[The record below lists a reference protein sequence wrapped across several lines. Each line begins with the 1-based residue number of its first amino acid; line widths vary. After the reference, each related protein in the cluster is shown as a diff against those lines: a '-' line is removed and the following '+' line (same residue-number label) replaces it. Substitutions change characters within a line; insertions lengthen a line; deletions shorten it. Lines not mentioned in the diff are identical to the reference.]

1 MKNLGTLLS
10 LLFLISISCKDGN
23 KESYK
28 PSSIGAINSLT
39 VVIDND
45 LWKGKVGDKI
55 REYFAAPAIGLTWD
69 EPLFT
74 MNQIPPKVFSGS
86 VRNTRSILY
95 VQEDTVNVAHV
106 KTNLYAAPQKVGVI
120 KGRNESEIL
129 ENIAAKAP
137 EIINEF
143 KNLEIKESQKRFLKS
158 LNKEKVLEE
167 KFAITLNLP
176 SAYRVDKQEENF
188 VWIAREIQK
197 GNMNIIAYSI
207 PFKTFENDTSLV
219 RDIVGMRDSIG
230 KKYVPGPDV
239 VGKITHM
246 RTEPAF
252 SPSIFETNI
261 AGRKA
266 IEVRGIWDIKNYPMA
281 GPFLTYIIDDSQNNR
296 KLVIEGFVFAPATN
310 KRDDMFELEAIMKT
324 IDFKDAP
331 QAKTP

>member
-1 MKNLGTLLS
+1 MKHLGTLLS
-10 LLFLISISCKDGN
+10 LLFFIAFSCKDGT

-28 PSSIGAINSLT
+28 PASIGAINSLT

-55 REYFAAPAIGLTWD
+55 REYFAAPAVGLTWD

-86 VRNTRSILY
+86 VRNTRSILF
-95 VQEDTVNVAHV
+95 VQEDTVDIAHI
-106 KTNLYAAPQKVGVI
+106 KSNLYAAPQRIGVI
-120 KGRNESEIL
+120 KGRNEDEII
-129 ENIAAKAP
+129 ENIEAKAP
-137 EIINEF
+137 EIIDEF
-143 KNLEIKESQKRFLKS
+143 KNLEIEEAQKRFLKS

-167 KFAITLNLP
+167 KFGITLNLP
-176 SAYRVDKQEENF
+176 SAYRVDKQEDNF

-197 GNMNIIAYSI
+197 GNMNLIAYTI
-207 PFKTFENDTSLV
+207 PYKTFENDTSLV
-219 RDIVGMRDSIG
+219 RDIVRMRDSIG
-230 KKYVPGPDV
+230 EKYVPGPDV

-252 SPSIFETNI
+252 SPSIFETEI
-261 AGRKA
+261 AKRKA

-281 GPFLTYIIDDSQNNR
+281 GPFLTYIIDDKKNDR
-296 KLVIEGFVFAPATN
+296 KLVVEGFVFAPATN

-324 IDFKDAP
+324 IHFKEAP
-331 QAKTP
+331 KAKAP

>member
-1 MKNLGTLLS
+1 MKNLGTLLT
-10 LLFLISISCKDGN
+10 LLFFIVISCKDGD

-28 PSSIGAINSLT
+28 PTSIGAINSLT
-39 VVIDND
+39 VVVDND

-55 REYFAAPAIGLTWD
+55 REYFAAPTVGLTWD

-86 VRNTRSILY
+86 VRNTRSILF
-95 VQEDTVNVAHV
+95 VQEDTLDIAHI
-106 KTNLYAAPQKVGVI
+106 KTNLYANPQKVGVI
-120 KGRNESEIL
+120 KGRNEEELI
-129 ENIAAKAP
+129 ENIEAKAP

-143 KNLEIKESQKRFLKS
+143 KNLEIEEAQKRFLKS

-167 KFAITLNLP
+167 KFAITLNFP
-176 SAYRVDKQEENF
+176 SAYRVDKQADNF

-197 GNMNIIAYSI
+197 GNMNIIAYTI

-219 RDIVGMRDSIG
+219 RDIVRMRDSIG
-230 KKYVPGPDV
+230 EKYVPGPDV
-239 VGKITHM
+239 IGKITHM

-252 SPSIFETNI
+252 SPSIFTTNI

-281 GPFLTYIIDDSQNNR
+281 GPFLTYIIDDKPNNR
-296 KLVIEGFVFAPATN
+296 KLVVEGFVFAPATN

-324 IDFKDAP
+324 VHFKGL
-331 QAKTP
+331 AKQ